1 MVAKYGLHL
10 SDLVARIVSP
20 PALLWQPVDEDKETH
35 QARLSFLQS
44 GEVEPL
50 DLGLPISNL
59 DGLRVVLDIAEH
71 APSKG
76 KATCFAKSIV
86 ALLW

>member
-1 MVAKYGLHL
+1 MRVC
-10 SDLVARIVSP
+10 
-20 PALLWQPVDEDKETH
+20 
-35 QARLSFLQS
+35 FMQS

-71 APSKG
+71 NPAKG
-76 KATCFAKSIV
+76 KEHTLNKTPEHNN
-86 ALLW
+86 